1 MNEKIKKLL
10 ENAEQ
15 SDAIARNKWRIEN
28 REQLRKERKE
38 KLKELMEKDKQ
49 QMKTYRKIATVE
61 AKLFEEGDEDG
72 FISRFY
78 DDDDVNEDGSIS
90 TSGFMGEHEIK
101 VPYVSTLENQ
111 KHLSKGFGREYIC
124 VGIDGER
131 WLVDKDIFELT
142 YKEVTNE

>member
-1 MNEKIKKLL
+1 
-10 ENAEQ
+10 
-15 SDAIARNKWRIEN
+15 
-28 REQLRKERKE
+28 
-38 KLKELMEKDKQ
+38 
-49 QMKTYRKIATVE
+49 MKTYRKIATVE

-78 DDDDVNEDGSIS
+78 DDEDVNEDGSIS

-131 WLVDKDIFELT
+131 WLVDKDIFERT
-142 YKEVTNE
+142 YEEINK

>member
-1 MNEKIKKLL
+1 
-10 ENAEQ
+10 
-15 SDAIARNKWRIEN
+15 
-28 REQLRKERKE
+28 
-38 KLKELMEKDKQ
+38 
-49 QMKTYRKIATVE
+49 MKTYRKIATVE

-131 WLVDKDIFELT
+131 WLVEKDIFELT
-142 YKEVTNE
+142 YEEVSNDK